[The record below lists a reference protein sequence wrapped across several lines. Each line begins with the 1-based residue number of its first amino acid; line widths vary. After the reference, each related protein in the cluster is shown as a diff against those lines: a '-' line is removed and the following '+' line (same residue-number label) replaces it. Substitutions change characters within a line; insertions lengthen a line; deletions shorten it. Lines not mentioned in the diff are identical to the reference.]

1 MVDSMTKT
9 QKFESPIEQNRMV
22 ITKLLSGAGTVKRL
36 NNVNWLRHEISY
48 TEPRTLFYVPNKN
61 QQPYLDYNSMKNIG
75 DAYDY
80 IIHNPKSP
88 IDATEVCRIHSM
100 MCAGTKIHG
109 GVFRSTPK
117 VIEITVNG
125 QRMHAPEY
133 HEIPSRLNEIIF
145 NLNNTFDSAPIR
157 AFKVHYELIMLQPFD
172 DFNKRMARMVMNWV
186 LIQGGYRP
194 IVFNHPSDK
203 QKYKDAITAYANGN
217 YKAYMSYMKSCM
229 LRTQKEIIQ
238 VLTKSKIL

>member
-1 MVDSMTKT
+1 MTKT
-9 QKFESPIEQNRMV
+9 QKFENPIETNRQT
-22 ITKLLSGAGTVKRL
+22 ITRLLSGAGTVKRL
-36 NNVNWLRHEISY
+36 NNVNWLRTEISY
-48 TEPRTLFYVPNKN
+48 VEPRTLFYLPAK
-61 QQPYLDYNSMKNIG
+61 QQKTHLDYNSMKNIG

-80 IIHNPKSP
+80 IIHNPTTP

-109 GVFRSTPK
+109 GVFRSTQK
-117 VIEITVNG
+117 IIEINVNG
-125 QRMHAPEY
+125 QRFHAPDY
-133 HEIPSRLNEIIF
+133 HDIPSKLNEIIF
-145 NLNNTFDSAPIR
+145 NLNNSQDSAPIR

-172 DFNKRMARMVMNWV
+172 DFNKRLSRMIMNWV

-194 IVFNHPSDK
+194 IVFNQPSDK

-217 YKAYMSYMKSCM
+217 YKAYMTYMKSCM
-229 LRTQKEIIQ
+229 LRTQKAIIK